1 MPLADAGLLYVAMVA
16 IKNYYATTQHKIYDT
31 ALVVPAFISYVAV
44 WMMAVWLNG
53 GYDRPLKPLRT
64 LKPIAIGT
72 AVILI
77 AYALLPEYLRFS
89 RALILLTMLAATVIF
104 LFNRTLWNLLT
115 RGISGWR
122 EKKDG
127 NVVIIGSKTE
137 VSRVKQLLEQIQ
149 RSAVHALGIHP
160 SSENS
165 AANEHS
171 LSNLDEIIRVHAI
184 DQIIY
189 CAHDMSSSEII
200 ASMSSVTDKRVEF
213 KIVPPESLYIIGSGS
228 IETAGDAFLMD
239 VNSIHLAINRRKK
252 RLFDIGVSMLLVVL
266 APLMIWFQQKPMVL
280 LTNCFRVLSG
290 KKTWVSYSAAL
301 HNGRSL
307 PRIQPGVLPV
317 VRSADANQAAKRDVL
332 YAKDYRLSNDARILI
347 RDFNYLGS

>member
-1 MPLADAGLLYVAMVA
+1 MLG
-16 IKNYYATTQHKIYDT
+16 IKNYYASTQHKIYDT
-31 ALVVPAFISYVAV
+31 ALVLPAFISYILV
-44 WMMAVWLNG
+44 WMLSVWLAG

-77 AYALLPEYLRFS
+77 AYSLLPEHLRFS
-89 RALILLTMLAATVIF
+89 RALILLTMLAATVVF
-104 LFNRTLWNLLT
+104 LFNRTLWNLMT
-115 RGISGWR
+115 RRTSGWR

-127 NVVIIGSKTE
+127 NVVIVGSKAE
-137 VSRVKQLLEQIQ
+137 VVRVKQLLEQIQ
-149 RSAVHALGIHP
+149 RNAVHVFEIQPA
-160 SSENS
+160 SEKS
-165 AANEHS
+165 TANEHS
-171 LSNLDEIIRVHAI
+171 LSNLEDIIRVHAI

-200 ASMSSVTDKRVEF
+200 ASMSSVSDKRVEF

-239 VNSIHLAINRRKK
+239 VNSIHLSINRRRK
-252 RLFDIGVSMLLVVL
+252 RLFDVGVSLLLFIL
-266 APLMIWFQQKPMVL
+266 APLFMWFQQKPL
-280 LTNCFRVLSG
+280 ALFSNCMRVLSG
-290 KKTWVSYSAAL
+290 KKTWISYSAAQ
-301 HNGRSL
+301 HNGLSL

-317 VRSADANQAAKRDVL
+317 FRSADPNQGAKRDVL
-332 YAKDYRLSNDARILI
+332 YAKDYRLSNDVRILI